1 MGPGNLLVLDAQQ
14 LTKREVM
21 QEPIKASVPIR
32 ASDAPSMGCTLRL
45 GSDRLMAEILQKLD
59 VFVAGL

>member
-1 MGPGNLLVLDAQQ
+1 
-14 LTKREVM
+14 M

-32 ASDAPSMGCTLRL
+32 ASDAPPMGCTLRPR
-45 GSDRLMAEILQKLD
+45 GDRLMAEILQKLD

>member
-1 MGPGNLLVLDAQQ
+1 MTTQESNERRQRA
-14 LTKREVM
+14 KREVM

-32 ASDAPSMGCTLRL
+32 ASDAPPMGCTLRP
-45 GSDRLMAEILQKLD
+45 GGDRLMAEILQKLD